1 MRRVEQLIVTVDD
14 LEMRRGGNTAVVNG
28 SVANRSL
35 NPGDRVTLTFTFYN
49 TEGQA
54 LGTAT
59 HQATVAGV
67 GEKQVFQVEYE
78 GAQPVGGYS
87 YEVSRG

>member
-1 MRRVEQLIVTVDD
+1 
-14 LEMRRGGNTAVVNG
+14 VNG

-49 TEGQA
+49 TQGQA

-59 HQATVAGV
+59 HQTAVAGA
-67 GEKQVFQVEYE
+67 GEKQVFQVEYTA
-78 GAQPVGGYS
+78 AQEIAGYS